1 MGVPGPSASDLRA
14 GTYQGG
20 PNSSILDGHM
30 LTILDPYQGSRTGRG
45 ASVPRPRLPAE
56 ALTGFQLGP
65 PSLRLS
71 RSGTAKRDMMI

>member
-30 LTILDPYQGSRTGRG
+30 LTILIHIKGAGHGEGLRSRVH
-45 ASVPRPRLPAE
+45 ACRL
-56 ALTGFQLGP
+56 
-65 PSLRLS
+65 R
-71 RSGTAKRDMMI
+71 R